1 MDHERH
7 PLARFGLTAGESL
20 PSGGGTAAE
29 RADLPPAPANVRM
42 TVGDGQITLVWD
54 PTPEALFYNIYFKTS
69 RGVTREAKIFDR
81 FRYDA
86 VGAERF
92 QQTKI
97 GVTKENGSLIDTAAP
112 PYQHSDLANGTCY
125 HYVVTAVTKKG
136 ESAESA
142 EVMGIPAPYLCV
154 MEFGT
159 EGYDDGEFKSPTGIA
174 LDSEGHIYV
183 ADTDSHT
190 VQKLDKEGRFL
201 ARLGDEP
208 GEAEGQF
215 YYPRGLACDSA
226 RIIELSLCL
235 AGFVAETR
243 QEPALFV

>member
-1 MDHERH
+1 M
-7 PLARFGLTAGESL
+7 
-20 PSGGGTAAE
+20 SGT
-29 RADLPPAPANVRM
+29 RPP
-42 TVGDGQITLVWD
+42 
-54 PTPEALFYNIYFKTS
+54 FYNIYFKTS
-69 RGVTREAKIFDR
+69 RGVTREVKIFDR

-97 GVTKENGSLIDTAAP
+97 GVTKREWKLDRYAAP

-136 ESAESA
+136 EKCQSA

-159 EGYDDGEFKSPTGIA
+159 EGYDDGEIKSPTGIA

-208 GEAEGQF
+208 GEAEG
-215 YYPRGLACDSA
+215 
-226 RIIELSLCL
+226 
-235 AGFVAETR
+235 
-243 QEPALFV
+243 

>member
-1 MDHERH
+1 
-7 PLARFGLTAGESL
+7 
-20 PSGGGTAAE
+20 
-29 RADLPPAPANVRM
+29 
-42 TVGDGQITLVWD
+42 
-54 PTPEALFYNIYFKTS
+54 
-69 RGVTREAKIFDR
+69 REAKVFDR

-136 ESAESA
+136 ASAESA

-159 EGYDDGEFKSPTGIA
+159 EGYDDGEFKATAG
-174 LDSEGHIYV
+174 
-183 ADTDSHT
+183 
-190 VQKLDKEGRFL
+190 
-201 ARLGDEP
+201 LGMVSD
-208 GEAEGQF
+208 G
-215 YYPRGLACDSA
+215 
-226 RIIELSLCL
+226 
-235 AGFVAETR
+235 
-243 QEPALFV
+243 